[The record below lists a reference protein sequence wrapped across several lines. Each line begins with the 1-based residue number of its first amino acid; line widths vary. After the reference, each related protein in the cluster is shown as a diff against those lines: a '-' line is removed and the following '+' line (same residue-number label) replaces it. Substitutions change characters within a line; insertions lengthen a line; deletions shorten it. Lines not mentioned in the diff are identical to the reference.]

1 MAHIA
6 LAHSPLVPGRSPVTT
21 RIRDSGTGAPAIV
34 FLHSGWGYEIYPFNR
49 VASVVGGR
57 FRIVSPD
64 RSGYGQSEPIDSL
77 PRDFHQR
84 AAVETIAVI
93 DALALEPPILWG
105 HSDGAIIAL
114 IIALA
119 APGRIAG
126 VVVEA
131 THLWKQKPAS
141 RAFFDQA
148 SADPDALG
156 TGTVAALQRDHGAR
170 WRTVIGMHA
179 RAWQGIGDEAT
190 SPTDDFYGGRLGD
203 VAVPVLVVH
212 GARDPRTE
220 PAELDALTGA
230 LRGRSRVKTDVLLL
244 AEGGHSPHS
253 ERQTA
258 ETVAAAGATFCD
270 AIVTGELESRQR

>member
-1 MAHIA
+1 LAHIA
-6 LAHSPLVPGRSPVTT
+6 LAHSPLAPGRSPVTT
-21 RIRDSGTGAPAIV
+21 RIRDSGTAARSIV
-34 FLHSGWGYEIYPFNR
+34 FLHSGWGYEIYPFDH

-64 RSGYGQSEPIDSL
+64 RTGYGRSEPIDSL
-77 PRDFHQR
+77 PADFHQR
-84 AAVETIAVI
+84 AAIETIAVI
-93 DALALEPPILWG
+93 DALGLESPILWG

-114 IIALA
+114 LIGLA
-119 APGRIAG
+119 TPARIAG

-148 SADPDALG
+148 SANPDALG
-156 TGTVAALQRDHGAR
+156 GSVAALQRDHGAR
-170 WRTVIGMHA
+170 WQTVIGMHA
-179 RAWQGIGDEAT
+179 RAWQTIGDEAA
-190 SPTDDFYGGRLGD
+190 SPTDDFYSGRLGD
-203 VAVPVLVVH
+203 VAMPVLVVH

-220 PAELDALTGA
+220 PGELDALTGA
-230 LRGRSRVKTDVLLL
+230 LRWRSSARTDVLLL

-258 ETVAAAGATFCD
+258 ETVAAAGARFCD
-270 AIVTGELESRQR
+270 AIETGELESRRR